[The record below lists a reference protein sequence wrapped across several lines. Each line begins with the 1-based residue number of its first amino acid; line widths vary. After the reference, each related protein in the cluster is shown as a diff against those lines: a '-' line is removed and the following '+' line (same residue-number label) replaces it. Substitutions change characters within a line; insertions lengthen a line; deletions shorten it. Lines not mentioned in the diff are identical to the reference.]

1 MYRLAGLALAV
12 SMLAA
17 APLAAQVSPFPQV
30 NAGSGVLIQQ
40 GTAGSA
46 INRGDG
52 TGLGPLRNQERAR
65 YSVQQQSCAG
75 MAGASADRCY
85 SELRTAIE
93 ADRLKNMAI
102 ESGAR
107 RDAN

>member
-1 MYRLAGLALAV
+1 MVLLALAALV
-12 SMLAA
+12 FAA

-30 NAGSGVLIQQ
+30 NAGSGVLVQQ

-46 INRGDG
+46 LNRGAG

-65 YSVQQQSCAG
+65 YQVQQQSCAG
-75 MAGASADRCY
+75 MGGASADRCY
-85 SELRTAIE
+85 SDLRTSIE
-93 ADRLKNMAI
+93 ADRLKNQAI

-107 RDAN
+107 RDSK

>member
-1 MYRLAGLALAV
+1 MAVYRLAALLFAGLL
-12 SMLAA
+12 LA
-17 APLAAQVSPFPQV
+17 APLAAQVSPYPQV
-30 NAGSGVLIQQ
+30 NSGSGVLIQQ

-46 INRGDG
+46 LNNSG

-65 YSVQQQSCAG
+65 YSIQQQSCASMTG
-75 MAGASADRCY
+75 VSADRCY
-85 SELRTAIE
+85 SELNTAIE

-107 RDAN
+107 RDSK